1 MYNII
6 YNIIYNKND
15 TYNTYNTND
24 NKIDNKIEDKK
35 IEEDKKKKN
44 EGIKILIDAEKYRFQ
59 ECHGGC

>member
-15 TYNTYNTND
+15 TD
-24 NKIDNKIEDKK
+24 NKKDKDNKNDT
-35 IEEDKKKKN
+35 DNKKK
-44 EGIKILIDAEKYRFQ
+44 EEERIKVLIESEKYRFQ

>member
-15 TYNTYNTND
+15 TD
-24 NKIDNKIEDKK
+24 NKKK
-35 IEEDKKKKN
+35 EE
-44 EGIKILIDAEKYRFQ
+44 ERIKILIESEKYRFQ